1 MTYLFATNKT
11 VTLDDGSKVSTTF
24 YELIKNHVIGRYDS
38 LDPQKMYDIDAILGE
53 GLALV
58 FNSAAVSKISQ
69 SFETMVEN
77 AEVPY
82 VELKDEAEYCTH
94 YQLMPSVLSL

>member
-1 MTYLFATNKT
+1 MKYLNLTTET
-11 VTLDDGSKVSTTF
+11 VTLDDGSKVSPIL
-24 YELIKNHVIGRYDS
+24 YDLIKNQAKERYYS
-38 LDPQKMYDIDAILGE
+38 LDLRKMYDIDEILGE

-94 YQLMPSVLSL
+94 YQLMPSVLRL